1 MTGISVLGLKGQS
14 ARRSMAASTMVPG
27 FGASTLLRADH
38 ELWTDIAAAEL
49 AAGPAI
55 WQAAAGSRDFAPVKK
70 ILVAVKRVVDHNVRI
85 RVRDDGSG
93 VETDNVRL
101 SMNPFDRHA
110 VEAAVQLA
118 EKGQAEEIVV
128 VSIGPKGATDV
139 ILSAL
144 AMGAHRGV
152 LIETDAALET
162 LAVAKLL
169 AALAGEEGPDLVLL
183 GKQAVDDDSSHVGQ
197 MLAGLL
203 DWPQATFASGIEVAG
218 DGLKITREV
227 DFGRVEVGLSLPAVV
242 TADLRLNTPR
252 NAALPMVMK
261 ARQKPLAARPA
272 EAFGVD
278 LVPRLVVERVASPRA
293 RAAGETVADIATL
306 ARIIVDKAAETELG

>member
-1 MTGISVLGLKGQS
+1 M
-14 ARRSMAASTMVPG
+14 
-27 FGASTLLRADH
+27 
-38 ELWTDIAAAEL
+38 
-49 AAGPAI
+49 
-55 WQAAAGSRDFAPVKK
+55 KK

-85 RVRDDGSG
+85 RVRADGSG

-152 LIETDAALET
+152 LIEAEAGLET

-169 AALAGEEGPDLVLL
+169 AALIREEAPDLVLL
-183 GKQAVDDDSSHVGQ
+183 GKQAVDDDSNHVGQ

-203 DWPQATFASGIEVAG
+203 GWPQATFASGIEVVE
-218 DGLKITREV
+218 DGLHVMREV
-227 DFGRVEVGLSLPAVV
+227 EFGRVEVGLPLPAVV

-261 ARQKPLAARPA
+261 ARQKPLAVRPA
-272 EAFGVD
+272 SGFGVD
-278 LVPRLVVERVASPRA
+278 LAPRLVIEKVAPPRQ
-293 RAAGETVADIATL
+293 RAAGETVGDVAAL
-306 ARIIVDKAAETELG
+306 ARIVADKAAETELG